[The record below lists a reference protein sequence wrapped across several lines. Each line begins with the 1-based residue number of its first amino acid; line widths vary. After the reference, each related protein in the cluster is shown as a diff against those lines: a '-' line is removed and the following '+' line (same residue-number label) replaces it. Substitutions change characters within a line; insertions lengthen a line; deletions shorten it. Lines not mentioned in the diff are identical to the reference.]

1 VKNQENLGFFRGAA
15 YLRPMFK
22 KSATDTPSWFKEGSF
37 GLQGRQ
43 FWTSMEAVLDFNGAC
58 FETQRRLLCISKQAA
73 LNLKEASV
81 RPKRGFLQKQPNKTM
96 TEALLL
102 NNE

>member
-1 VKNQENLGFFRGAA
+1 
-15 YLRPMFK
+15 
-22 KSATDTPSWFKEGSF
+22 
-37 GLQGRQ
+37 
-43 FWTSMEAVLDFNGAC
+43 MEAVLDFNGAC
-58 FETQRRLLCISKQAA
+58 FETQRRLLCSSKQAA